1 MEKDILVSVCL
12 LVNYKFRV
20 CMSLSKDVNAE
31 NKGSIIWLLFCTGVT
46 RSVSHE
52 QKTLQGL
59 SKILGQISGMSY
71 SHKRMKKIPVR
82 KLILGTAH
90 TFL

>member
-12 LVNYKFRV
+12 PVSYKTGV

-31 NKGSIIWLLFCTGVT
+31 KKRSIIWFLFCMGVT

-52 QKTLQGL
+52 QKTTQGV

-71 SHKRMKKIPVR
+71 SHRRMKSYPF
-82 KLILGTAH
+82 ANNC
-90 TFL
+90 

>member
-12 LVNYKFRV
+12 QVSYKFGV

-31 NKGSIIWLLFCTGVT
+31 KKGSINWLLFCMGVT

-52 QKTLQGL
+52 KKTIQDV

-71 SHKRMKKIPVR
+71 SHKRMKKYPFAN
-82 KLILGTAH
+82 K
-90 TFL
+90 F